1 MLLFLLALAIA
12 FIIYSTTRLNLHPFL
27 ALLLT
32 ALGFGL
38 LSGMPVEILLKS
50 INEGFGGTIGNI
62 GLVIIL
68 GVIIGAFL
76 EHSGGAYS
84 MADKVLRLTGRSRV
98 TLSMTI
104 IGYIVSIPVFADSGF
119 IILNPL
125 NKALTKQAGKSLACT
140 AIALGL
146 GLMASHTMVPPT
158 PGPIAAAGI
167 LGADLGLV
175 IFWGLIVS
183 VPALVPGYIF
193 AQKVASKVWIDPN
206 PQLSE
211 EELSKKMEQA
221 PGALLSFLPIVVPI
235 LLIVLKSFNEYA
247 KFIETGL
254 LKEVISFFGTPVIAL
269 IIGLGFAL
277 LLPKKLEK
285 KMLSATGWTG
295 AALTDAAIIIMIT
308 GAGGIFGKV
317 LQNSGLA
324 EVIGNSLGDAR
335 LGIWL
340 PFIIAAALKTAQGSS
355 TVAIITTASIIA
367 PLMPN
372 LGFDT
377 PTAKALAVIAIGSGS
392 AVVSHANDSFFWV
405 LTQMTGM
412 NVAQGYRLQSLGTGI
427 VGLSAAMI
435 VLVLWMIFF
444 SRCFQKNQ

>member
-435 VLVLWMIFF
+435 VFVLWMIFV
-444 SRCFQKNQ
+444 